1 MRLGTGFRQ
10 GAGQLVNWAQEDM
23 ALDDAEDI
31 MVNGSSA
38 YDRYDA
44 ESEDWNE
51 ADEYIPLTIN
61 PRYGRSRRIRSY
73 GATPDVETFEERGL
87 MSGIGKYFRK

>member
-1 MRLGTGFRQ
+1 
-10 GAGQLVNWAQEDM
+10 M
-23 ALDDAEDI
+23 ALDDAEDV
-31 MVNGSSA
+31 MVNAGGA
-38 YDRYDA
+38 YDPYDA
-44 ESEDWNE
+44 EGEAWNG

-61 PRYGRSRRIRSY
+61 PNYGRSRRIRSY